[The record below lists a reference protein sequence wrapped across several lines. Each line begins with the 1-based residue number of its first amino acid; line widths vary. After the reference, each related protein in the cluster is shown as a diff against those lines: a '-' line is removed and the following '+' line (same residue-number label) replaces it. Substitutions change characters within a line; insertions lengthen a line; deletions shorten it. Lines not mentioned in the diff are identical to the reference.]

1 MLTFAAILLA
11 INVVLH
17 KLYQE
22 RSGTSFAVIS
32 KFNAYTGLFS
42 AIAFWAING
51 FNITFSL
58 YSLIMTIISTAVL
71 LICETLGFKLI
82 KSGGATLYTIFFMT
96 GGMIV
101 PYIWELL
108 CGYESFSVIRMIAL
122 ILIIVGV
129 VVSNFT
135 RDKAELK
142 KYILCIAVFL
152 LNGVV
157 NIVAKIHQTEVNYI
171 TVNPSEFLIY
181 SGLLKFI
188 VSIWF
193 VRGENAKKA
202 RGIVPMTFILLSAL
216 AGGVASMLQLI
227 SAVNLPAG
235 VLFPF
240 STGGSIVFAAAI
252 SAIFFK
258 EKLSKKI
265 IVSTLLCLVGTI
277 MFI

>member
-51 FNITFSL
+51 FKIAFSP
-58 YSLIMTIISTAVL
+58 YSLIMAVIMTAFL
-71 LICETLGFKLI
+71 LTCEVLGFKVINL
-82 KSGGATLYTIFFMT
+82 GGATLYTLFFMT
-96 GGMIV
+96 GGMVV

-129 VVSNFT
+129 VISNFS

-142 KYILCIAVFL
+142 KYILCAAVFF
-152 LNGVV
+152 LNGF
-157 NIVAKIHQTEVNYI
+157 ISIITKIHQIEPNYT